1 MKALILAAGGG
12 SRVRSL
18 AAGRPKCL
26 MPLGERPIIEWVIG
40 ALTTAGIRDI
50 VMVTGFKAQVLKRAL
65 GNGARL
71 NASLTYVHNRNW
83 RKPNGLSVYA
93 ARSILG
99 YKETFLTL
107 MSDHLLPASII
118 RKVAGAPTTKCLLA
132 VDDNVSGVFDL
143 SDATKV
149 RVVDGSPVTIGKRLR
164 RYNAVDCG
172 LFRFDGRV
180 FTALE
185 AAFQRGRMA
194 LTDGVRV
201 LIEHGDLDVFHVGH
215 DAAWIDIDTP
225 RAYRRAT
232 ADMAVFIP
240 QLGTRKRK

>member
-149 RVVDGSPVTIGKRLR
+149 RVVDGSPVTIGKRGTILLSKPLLVEKLGFKEGDKFTSLFLLETPFEKPQKLHLSAE
-164 RYNAVDCG
+164 NALYLCPKG
-172 LFRFDGRV
+172 RFSPFV
-180 FTALE
+180 F
-185 AAFQRGRMA
+185 FFP
-194 LTDGVRV
+194 
-201 LIEHGDLDVFHVGH
+201 I
-215 DAAWIDIDTP
+215 
-225 RAYRRAT
+225 
-232 ADMAVFIP
+232 
-240 QLGTRKRK
+240 QL